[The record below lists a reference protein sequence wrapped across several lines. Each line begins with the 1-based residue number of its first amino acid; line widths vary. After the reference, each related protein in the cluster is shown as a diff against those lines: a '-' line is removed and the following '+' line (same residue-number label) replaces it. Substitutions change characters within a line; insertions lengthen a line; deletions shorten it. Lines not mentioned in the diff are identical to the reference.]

1 MFSKIVYTM
10 LEPTVR
16 RPPALH
22 ECKTHLHLAS
32 KAFGRKLL
40 NCIEEHHHHHTQHHQ
55 VKVDADGIILIFS
68 RTCFPHLPL
77 PHRHRLPCQAYTHI
91 MRSMMRRA
99 RKDAFSCQLPSTST
113 SPTRLR
119 GDRTNKAFITV
130 SSQRRIPTIFATSC
144 MGMVTIMVWL
154 HFFLRSIDDAG
165 TPVSAAAATLYGR
178 ALQQEESTQN
188 HHNTS
193 PCPRK
198 VDIKGER
205 HTGTNWVTSI
215 INKNLGEDDEKV
227 IDEGRHGWKHGFYP
241 PIGVGAPFYR
251 DEVRVV
257 GK

>member
-1 MFSKIVYTM
+1 M

-40 NCIEEHHHHHTQHHQ
+40 NCIEEQ
-55 VKVDADGIILIFS
+55 
-68 RTCFPHLPL
+68 
-77 PHRHRLPCQAYTHI
+77 
-91 MRSMMRRA
+91 
-99 RKDAFSCQLPSTST
+99 
-113 SPTRLR
+113 LR